1 VRAFQQR
8 RGLIT
13 DGIVGP
19 ATYRALR
26 EAGWTLGDR
35 MLALLISTPMSG
47 DDVVALQ
54 EQLLELGYDTGR
66 PSGVFDEQTER
77 ALRGFQRDYCDISD
91 GVCGPSTLRAL
102 RQIGARRVKGG
113 RPHLLREQEL
123 LRQAGPGCA
132 EAHRDRPRARRPG
145 PRRGGRRRHR
155 GRPHVGPRAAPRG
168 PDGRDG
174 MEALLTRREDTCPTE
189 PSGPRS
195 PTPRRGLV
203 LSLHVDANR
212 SMHAEGLATFHFG
225 NGSGITST
233 VGEALAGYI
242 HRELTSR
249 TAMLDLGTQART
261 WELLRLTRMPT
272 VRVEIGYLTNMGDR
286 RRLLDPAFRDIVA
299 EGVLVGVK
307 RLYLQGQDDQPTGTF
322 TFSTYWPVSW
332 SDPRPHGPPRSPRP
346 GARGSPHRTLD
357 HRAAAAPLALRSPL
371 RPAGAGVRTG
381 RRPGS
386 SMAPA
391 CRGTVIEP
399 SSCSSA
405 ASTSSFQVI
414 ADRSSMRSRGHRGCG
429 RTVLNRRCAGSRRG
443 PCSWARCPAAR
454 RRTPRRP

>member
-1 VRAFQQR
+1 MLTRFGLLAEDAATETTHFDLEIEHAVRAFQQQ

-77 ALRGFQRDYCDISD
+77 GLRAFQRDYCDISD
-91 GVCGPSTLRAL
+91 GVCGPATLRAL
-102 RQIGARRVKGG
+102 RQLGARRVTGG

-123 LRQAGPGCA
+123 LRQAGPRLRGKRIVIDA
-132 EAHRDRPRARRPG
+132 GHGGPDRGVTIAGVTEADLMWDLARRLE
-145 PRRGGRRRHR
+145 GRM
-155 GRPHVGPRAAPRG
+155 AAT
-168 PDGRDG
+168 G

-189 PSGPRS
+189 AERAAFANAAGAD
-195 PTPRRGLV
+195 LV

-225 NGSGITST
+225 NGSGLTST

-249 TAMLDLGTQART
+249 TAMVDLGTQART

-272 VRVEIGYLTNMGDR
+272 VRVELGYLTNMGDR
-286 RRLLDPAFRDIVA
+286 RKLLDTVFRDVVA

-307 RLYLQGQDDQPTGTF
+307 RLYLLGQDDQPTGTF
-322 TFSTYWPVSW
+322 TFSDVLARELERSE
-332 SDPRPHGPPRSPRP
+332 PPRAATATSPR
-346 GARGSPHRTLD
+346 
-357 HRAAAAPLALRSPL
+357 
-371 RPAGAGVRTG
+371 
-381 RRPGS
+381 
-386 SMAPA
+386 
-391 CRGTVIEP
+391 
-399 SSCSSA
+399 
-405 ASTSSFQVI
+405 
-414 ADRSSMRSRGHRGCG
+414 
-429 RTVLNRRCAGSRRG
+429 N
-443 PCSWARCPAAR
+443 
-454 RRTPRRP
+454 

>member
-1 VRAFQQR
+1 MQPLRRGDTGPAVVEIHRMLSQFGLLGDATDGPADHFDQVVEHAVRAFQQQ

-77 ALRGFQRDYCDISD
+77 GLRAFQRDYCDISD

-102 RQIGARRVKGG
+102 RQLGARRVKGG

-123 LRQAGPGCA
+123 LRQAGPRLRGKRIVIDA
-132 EAHRDRPRARRPG
+132 GHGGPDQGVTVAGVTEADLMWDLARRLE
-145 PRRGGRRRHR
+145 GRM
-155 GRPHVGPRAAPRG
+155 AAT
-168 PDGRDG
+168 G
-174 MEALLTRREDTCPTE
+174 MEALLSRREDTCPTE
-189 PSGPRS
+189 AERAAFANATGAD
-195 PTPRRGLV
+195 LV

-212 SMHAEGLATFHFG
+212 SMHAQGLATFHFG

-233 VGEALAGYI
+233 VGEALAGFI

-272 VRVEIGYLTNMGDR
+272 VRVELGYLTNLGDR
-286 RRLLDPAFRDIVA
+286 RRLLDPMFRDVVA

-322 TFSTYWPVSW
+322 TFSDVLARELERSEP
-332 SDPRPHGPPRSPRP
+332 PRPATAASPR
-346 GARGSPHRTLD
+346 R
-357 HRAAAAPLALRSPL
+357 
-371 RPAGAGVRTG
+371 
-381 RRPGS
+381 
-386 SMAPA
+386 
-391 CRGTVIEP
+391 
-399 SSCSSA
+399 
-405 ASTSSFQVI
+405 
-414 ADRSSMRSRGHRGCG
+414 
-429 RTVLNRRCAGSRRG
+429 
-443 PCSWARCPAAR
+443 
-454 RRTPRRP
+454 